1 MFSCEIINYNNNYD
15 NNDKNIKP
23 RKYLYFI
30 PIYNEYLLYKNLN
43 IKWNFFLNYFI
54 YIFSFLIKFISNF
67 IINLFF
73 YNQNIKYETNT
84 IMINRINTIIG
95 NLILIILISYIIF
108 IKIRVQYEIN
118 MKFNNIVNNIINNY
132 NSNYNNDYNY
142 VNFKINSITL
152 FTAFI
157 FPSITL
163 FITSLMVQKKI
174 EEIKYEKEINF
185 HKFVK

>member
-1 MFSCEIINYNNNYD
+1 M
-15 NNDKNIKP
+15 
-23 RKYLYFI
+23 
-30 PIYNEYLLYKNLN
+30 
-43 IKWNFFLNYFI
+43 
-54 YIFSFLIKFISNF
+54 
-67 IINLFF
+67 
-73 YNQNIKYETNT
+73 
-84 IMINRINTIIG
+84 
-95 NLILIILISYIIF
+95 
-108 IKIRVQYEIN
+108 KIRVQYEIN

-132 NSNYNNDYNY
+132 NSNYNNDNNYN
-142 VNFKINSITL
+142 NFRIHSITL

>member
-1 MFSCEIINYNNNYD
+1 MFSCEIINYNIN
-15 NNDKNIKP
+15 KNIKT

-30 PIYNEYLLYKNLN
+30 PIYNEYLFYKNLN

-54 YIFSFLIKFISNF
+54 YISLFLIKFISNF

-73 YNQNIKYETNT
+73 YNQNIKYETST
-84 IMINRINTIIG
+84 IMINRINTIIV

-108 IKIRVQYEIN
+108 MKIRVQYEIN

-132 NSNYNNDYNY
+132 NSNYNNDNNYN
-142 VNFKINSITL
+142 NFRIHSITL